1 MVVDAMVT
9 MPRRSLIENVE
20 FDGALYLNF
29 FFTEDTLFCDPR
41 KNLIRPYVQCS

>member
-29 FFTEDTLFCDPR
+29 FLLKTHYFVTQG
-41 KNLIRPYVQCS
+41 KI